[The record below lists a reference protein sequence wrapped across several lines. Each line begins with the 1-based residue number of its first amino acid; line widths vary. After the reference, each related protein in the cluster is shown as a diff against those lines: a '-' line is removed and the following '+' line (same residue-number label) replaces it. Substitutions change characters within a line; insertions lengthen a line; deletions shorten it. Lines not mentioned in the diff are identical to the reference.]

1 MTITRKALFPGRD
14 YITTQEW
21 TDAEI
26 EVLLDVSA
34 DLKRKFRGRIPHRY
48 LADQTMFLM
57 FFDKSTRT
65 RNSFEAGMTQLGG
78 HAHFLTA
85 DVMQVSHGESPK
97 DTGIILSSYG
107 HGIAIR
113 HDLIPGE
120 GNSYMR
126 EVAKWATV
134 PVINMQC
141 DVDHPCQTLADL
153 MTVREKL
160 GRDLRGKKIAVTW
173 AYAPSYAKPLSV
185 PQGLIMLMPRFG
197 LDVTLAHPREYF
209 LMPETM
215 QAAREN
221 ATRAGVKFEVVDNLE
236 DAFRDADIVIPKSWG
251 CLDTMG
257 QNPQESLRIATQ
269 YKHWICDEKL
279 MKRTRPNSL
288 YMHPLP
294 ADRGNEVTDAVIDGP
309 HSVVFDE
316 AENRLH
322 TCKAIMALT
331 MSPKPIQYE
340 VDAPAR
346 ASKAARPVAKRA
358 SHKASKKSPGRK
370 TR

>member
-1 MTITRKALFPGRD
+1 MVAKKALFKGKD

-21 TDAEI
+21 TVPEI
-26 EVLLDVSA
+26 ETLLDVSA
-34 DLKRKFRGRIPHRY
+34 DLKRKFKQRAPHRY
-48 LADQTMFLM
+48 LPDQTMFLM

-78 HAHFLTA
+78 HAHFLTS
-85 DVMQVSHGESPK
+85 DVMQVSHGEGPR
-97 DTGIILSSYG
+97 DTGTILSRYG

-120 GNSYMR
+120 GNTYMR
-126 EVAKWATV
+126 EVARWADV

-153 MTVREKL
+153 MTIREKL
-160 GRDLRGKKIAVTW
+160 GRDLRGRKLAVTW

-185 PQGLIMLMPRFG
+185 PQGLIMLMTRFG
-197 LDVTLAHPREYF
+197 MDVSLAHPPEYF

-215 QAAREN
+215 QAARDN
-221 ATRAGVKFEVVDNLE
+221 ARQAGVKFEVVDSMDE
-236 DAFRDADIVIPKSWG
+236 AFANADVVIPKSWG

-257 QNPQESLRIATQ
+257 ARPEESLRIAKQ
-269 YKHWICDEKL
+269 YRHWICDAEKL
-279 MKRTRPNSL
+279 KRARPNTL

-294 ADRGNEVTDAVIDGP
+294 ADRGNEVTDDVLYGP
-309 HSVVFDE
+309 QSVVFDE

-322 TCKAIMALT
+322 TAKAIMALT
-331 MSPKPIQYE
+331 MADQEIAYE
-340 VDAPAR
+340 AE
-346 ASKAARPVAKRA
+346 K
-358 SHKASKKSPGRK
+358 
-370 TR
+370 

>member
-1 MTITRKALFPGRD
+1 MTTRTVLFKGRD

-21 TDAEI
+21 KDEEI
-26 EVLLDVSA
+26 DVLLDLSS
-34 DLKRKFRGRIPHRY
+34 DLRRKFKARIPHRH
-48 LADQTMFLM
+48 LPDQTIFLM

-97 DTGIILSSYG
+97 DTGIILSRYG

-120 GNSYMR
+120 GNTYMR
-126 EVAKWATV
+126 EVARWADV

-153 MTVREKL
+153 MSMRDKL
-160 GRDLRGKKIAVTW
+160 GRNLRGKKVAVSW

-185 PQGLIMLMPRFG
+185 PQGLIMLLPRFG
-197 LDVTLAHPREYF
+197 IDVTLAHPPEYF
-209 LMPETM
+209 LMPETLA
-215 QAAREN
+215 AAREN
-221 ATRAGVKFEVVDNLE
+221 ARRAGAKFEVVDKME
-236 DAFRDADIVIPKSWG
+236 DAFHGADVVIPKSWG

-257 QNPQESLRIATQ
+257 AKPEESLRIAKK
-269 YKHWICDEKL
+269 YKHWICDERMMKL
-279 MKRTRPNSL
+279 ASPKAL

-309 HSVVFDE
+309 QSVVYDE

-322 TCKAIMALT
+322 TCKAIMAAT
-331 MSPKPIQYE
+331 MAQEPVEYE
-340 VDAPAR
+340 VQE
-346 ASKAARPVAKRA
+346 
-358 SHKASKKSPGRK
+358 
-370 TR
+370 